1 MRLSRWFPILWIALG
16 CSGDGKDTGLTVE
29 ELCEGQGPQEVRI
42 GTGAGSQFTPLN
54 DGDVA
59 TLEVAPQGGFGVA
72 IRASTSGM
80 RADEVIQVRLD
91 TELDGALSDSFTNDV
106 QLFCQDD
113 GTGLLTNVVVGLD
126 REIYKTLDDLIPLN
140 GQDVDLI
147 VAVTDSRGESVEG
160 RVTVEIQVGAR

>member
-1 MRLSRWFPILWIALG
+1 LTRWLPLIWIAFG
-16 CSGDGKDTGLTVE
+16 CSSDREETGLTVD
-29 ELCEGQGPQEVRI
+29 ELCKGQGPTEVRI

-54 DGDVA
+54 NGDVA

-80 RADEVIQVRLD
+80 RADDVVEIRLD

-126 REIYKTLDDLIPLN
+126 REVYKTLDDLIPLN
-140 GQDVDLI
+140 GQEVDL
-147 VAVTDSRGESVEG
+147 VVVVTDSRGESVDG
-160 RVTVEIQVGAR
+160 RVTVEIKVGAK